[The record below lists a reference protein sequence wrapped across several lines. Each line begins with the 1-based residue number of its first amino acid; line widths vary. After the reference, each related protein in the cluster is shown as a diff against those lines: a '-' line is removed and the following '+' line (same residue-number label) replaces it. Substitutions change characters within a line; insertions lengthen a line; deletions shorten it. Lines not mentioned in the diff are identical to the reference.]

1 LPHNPILQTTRAS
14 GIILISMVV
23 LIVGLVLSDPEAGLS
38 LSLPDDWASSDQ
50 TMAPGITFTCGKL
63 KATLSYG
70 SVMGKG
76 WTQLDVI
83 RVNQERVREFMEA
96 SGYSKQGAMEE
107 IEASGAVL
115 YRSWACAMKS
125 DGDHVIYIVTAGWR
139 TAERGTVNM
148 FMEMRIERQGA
159 LKFSEDEERAIERLL
174 RGFAFQ

>member
-1 LPHNPILQTTRAS
+1 
-14 GIILISMVV
+14 MVA
-23 LIVGLVLSDPEAGLS
+23 LMLSLVLSDTDAGLS
-38 LSLPDDWASSDQ
+38 LSLPEAWTSSDQ
-50 TMAPGITFTCGKL
+50 TMAPGITLTYGKV
-63 KATLSYG
+63 KATLYYK

-83 RVNQERVREFMEA
+83 RVNQEEIQEFMEA

-107 IEASGAVL
+107 IETGGAVL

-125 DGDHVIYIVTAGWR
+125 DGDHVLYFVTAGWR
-139 TAERGTVNM
+139 MAERGAVNM

-159 LKFSEDEERAIERLL
+159 LKFSEDEEKAIDQLL